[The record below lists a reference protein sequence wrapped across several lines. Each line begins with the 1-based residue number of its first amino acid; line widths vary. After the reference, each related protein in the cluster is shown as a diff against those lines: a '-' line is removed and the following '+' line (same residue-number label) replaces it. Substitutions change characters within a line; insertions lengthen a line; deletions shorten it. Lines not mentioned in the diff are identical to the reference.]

1 MIDIKLSLLS
11 QKSPQLCASNQRNGP
26 EPDGRARYDLA
37 MVSRVTWMISQCQNE
52 RGEWREARLGWVSLK
67 GGGCD
72 GLRSLGPSKEPDAAE
87 WWGGNW
93 VSKRLSQR
101 GNSSVI

>member
-1 MIDIKLSLLS
+1 
-11 QKSPQLCASNQRNGP
+11 
-26 EPDGRARYDLA
+26 
-37 MVSRVTWMISQCQNE
+37 
-52 RGEWREARLGWVSLK
+52 VSLK

-101 GNSSVI
+101 GNWVSKRLSQRGKSSGIKGVPL